1 MNIDSE
7 SKWSCQFIKENTD
20 RHVDTLQCAFIF
32 ISISNHYTLCCNLVL
47 VLLKKKK
54 HGHWFRKQMKLSIHQ
69 RKHRQTFQYPSACFY
84 FHQHFKSLHTL
95 LQLGVSSFKEKKH
108 EHWFRKQM
116 KLSIHQR
123 KHIQTCRYPSVCF
136 YSHQYFKS
144 LHTLLQFC
152 NFCLVDDFASIDTKH
167 VYSMSILD

>member
-1 MNIDSE
+1 MYFLILNCYSGVRDQKCHFS
-7 SKWSCQFIKENTD
+7 N
-20 RHVDTLQCAFIF
+20 
-32 ISISNHYTLCCNLVL
+32 ISISVLAISPIDKDFFLLVL
-47 VLLKKKK
+47 VLLKIKNEY
-54 HGHWFRKQMKLSIHQ
+54 WFRKQMKLSIHQ
-69 RKHRQTFQYPSACFY
+69 RKHRQTCWYPSVCFY

-152 NFCLVDDFASIDTKH
+152 NFCLVNDFASIDTKH